1 MSLIDSYIVK
11 STAAML
17 GNNSLAFQV
26 PEVVREIPDLRGRL
40 KELDSRTF
48 PHLHAQGEFLL
59 DYVDDCF
66 ENRHGQKRPCD
77 AFDEAVFAVSYLFR
91 RVDFIPDFIPGLGHL
106 DDSAIVRSVLRR
118 HAETFQTY
126 AQTKGADW
134 AALMVA

>member
-17 GNNSLAFQV
+17 GANSLAFQV
-26 PEVVREIPDLRGRL
+26 PEIVREIPDLRERL

-48 PHLHAQGEFLL
+48 PHLHAQGEFLI

-66 ENRHGQKRPCD
+66 HDRHGQKRPCE
-77 AFDEAVFAVSYLFR
+77 AFDESVFALSYLFR

-118 HAETFQTY
+118 HTEAFQAY
-126 AQTKGADW
+126 AKARGSDF
-134 AALMVA
+134 AALMTA